1 MRCLHGGK
9 VRSTTGNSACTD
21 CAGGK
26 HASGTGSI
34 SCTQCLS
41 GKATADTGQQECAA
55 CGVGKHQL
63 APGQTACSDCAG
75 GYVADSS
82 GLPTCSIC
90 NGGKY
95 ANVEKSAC
103 MDCIVGTFSSAGSS
117 LADSCSVYPANSFS
131 QLAPRATMASSPQGV
146 RQPITVILCC
156 CCERKSLISNKQNI

>member
-1 MRCLHGGK
+1 MFARRESSQHNWKFRLHGLCWRKARQWNWKHFLHPVPLGK
-9 VRSTTGNSACTD
+9 GHGRHWPAGVRSVR
-21 CAGGK
+21 
-26 HASGTGSI
+26 
-34 SCTQCLS
+34 
-41 GKATADTGQQECAA
+41 
-55 CGVGKHQL
+55 VGKHQL

-103 MDCIVGTFSSAGSS
+103 MDCIVVTFSSAGSS